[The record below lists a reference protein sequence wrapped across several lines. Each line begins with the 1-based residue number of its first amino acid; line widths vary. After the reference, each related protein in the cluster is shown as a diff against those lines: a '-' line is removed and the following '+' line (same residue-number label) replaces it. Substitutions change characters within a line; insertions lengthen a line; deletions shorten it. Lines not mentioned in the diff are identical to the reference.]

1 MSMKTQ
7 DEARERAATLDAAD
21 ELAGFRDRFDAP
33 DPGIVYLDGNSLG
46 RPPKATLE
54 RLHQVVRGEWADRL
68 IRSWDEKWMTLAA
81 SVGDLIG
88 TGLVGARA
96 GEVVVADST
105 TVNLYKLLGAALDA
119 RGGRRTIV
127 TDRDDFPTD
136 RYVVEG
142 LAAARGMDVRWIE
155 ADPIEG
161 PQPEHVA
168 AVLDDDVAVVSLS
181 HVSYRSAAMADMQ
194 AITSLTHDAGALTL
208 WDLSHAVGAVPI
220 DLEGAGADLA
230 VGCTYKYLNGGPGA
244 PAFLYVRTE
253 HQGELLPPIWGWFG
267 RRDQFAMEQ
276 GWLPADGIAPFLSG
290 TPPIL
295 SLAAVEVGAAM
306 IAVDAGMD
314 RVRAKGRALTQFAVE
329 LFDAWLEPEGF
340 ALASP
345 RDSARRGSH
354 VLFRH
359 PDARALY
366 RRLLELGVIPDYRE
380 PQGIRMGLAPLTT
393 RFTDVVSGV
402 LTLAGLAARPGS

>member
-1 MSMKTQ
+1 MPTLGP
-7 DEARERAATLDAAD
+7 DEARERAATLDGAD
-21 ELAGFRDRFDAP
+21 ELAAFRDRFDQP
-33 DPGIVYLDGNSLG
+33 DPGLVYLDGNSLG
-46 RPPKATLE
+46 RPPEGTAE
-54 RLHQVVRGEWADRL
+54 RLQQVVRGEWADRL
-68 IRSWDEKWMTLAA
+68 IRSWDERWMTLSAR
-81 SVGDLIG
+81 VGDLIG
-88 TGLVGARA
+88 TGLLGARA

-105 TVNLYKLLGAALDA
+105 TVNLFKLLGAALDV
-119 RGGRRTIV
+119 RRGRRAIV
-127 TDRDDFPTD
+127 IDRDDFPTD

-142 LAAARGMDVRWIE
+142 LAATRGLDVRWIE
-155 ADPIEG
+155 ANPVEG

-181 HVSYRSAAMADMQ
+181 HVSYRSAAIADMR
-194 AITSLTHDAGALTL
+194 AITSLAHDAGALAL

-230 VGCTYKYLNGGPGA
+230 VGCTYKYLSGGPGA

-253 HQGELLPPIWGWFG
+253 HQSELRPPIWGWFG

-276 GWLPADGIAPFLSG
+276 GWLPADGIGAFLSG

-295 SLAAVEVGAAM
+295 SLAAVEVGVSMLAF
-306 IAVDAGMD
+306 DAGMD
-314 RVRAKGRALTQFAVE
+314 RVRAKGRALTEFAVE

-345 RDSARRGSH
+345 RDAARRGSH

-359 PDARALY
+359 PHARALFGK
-366 RRLLELGVIPDYRE
+366 LLERGVIPDYRE
-380 PQGIRMGLAPLTT
+380 PQGIRMGMAPLTT
-393 RFTDVVSGV
+393 RYADVVSGV
-402 LTLAGLAARPGS
+402 WTLAELGAPPGS